1 MKLRTSIAAVGAAA
15 VVGSGAFALPALA
28 SPHITTHTLTFISE
42 TKTTLSLTKTSVAIQ
57 DTDVSKAGKI
67 VGFDEI
73 YGVATSATSSAANV
87 TIDTDGGMLYGTF
100 TINLKTG
107 KITNAKV
114 AGGTGAFKNAAG
126 TFTAKDINS
135 TDTAIAVTYST

>member
-1 MKLRTSIAAVGAAA
+1 
-15 VVGSGAFALPALA
+15 
-28 SPHITTHTLTFISE
+28 
-42 TKTTLSLTKTSVAIQ
+42 
-57 DTDVSKAGKI
+57 
-67 VGFDEI
+67 
-73 YGVATSATSSAANV
+73 
-87 TIDTDGGMLYGTF
+87 MLYGTF